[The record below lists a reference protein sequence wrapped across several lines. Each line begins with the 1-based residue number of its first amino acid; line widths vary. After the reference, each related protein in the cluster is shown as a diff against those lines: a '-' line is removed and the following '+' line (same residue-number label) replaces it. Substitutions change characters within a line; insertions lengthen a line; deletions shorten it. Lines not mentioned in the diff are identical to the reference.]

1 MRRMGAKKKGGPP
14 ATREPPRE
22 PKKGARMDGQS
33 SPSTLTRYGQSTLTS
48 ALHYAAYGWC
58 VIPIHP
64 QDKRPLIKWGT
75 GASINPAQIHTWFTQ
90 WPEANIAL
98 KTGVGSS
105 LAVVDIDSL
114 EGWKALQEACLAAG
128 EALPLTRTIRTARG
142 VHLYFRISAPQ
153 KSLKISGLELKAD
166 KTYVLAP
173 PSLHPSGVRYSV
185 LHDAPLAD
193 LPQFIIQLF
202 QTHASTRETQSTGP
216 IPSYLSG
223 LPRSSRVTE
232 FLQNVLR
239 HTADAEETEFIK
251 SKLEEMSADCPR
263 DAWIKIGMFLKDYP
277 LLGSGGEHLGLDIWD
292 AWSQKSKKENNYP
305 GRAEIETQWNSLHG
319 RPLGEGVGIGTFFYL
334 VEKYPWGWEEEGN
347 GEKYGTH
354 HEEFNGATTA
364 EFNAADSIVFDATAF
379 ATAAPRRRWF
389 SEPWMP
395 ADQVTLFA
403 GDGGM
408 GKSTVALQLAIAAV
422 SQTPWFG
429 MPVRPCNVLYA
440 SAEDDRNELHWR
452 FQEIAKH
459 TSLSHEQRQ
468 QLKFFDLTQ
477 ADPVLIAFDKRNGK
491 LIKQP
496 IFERV
501 EAYARDNDVHCII
514 LDAAADMFGGSE
526 IDRIQ
531 VRAFLASL
539 RAMAQRLDS
548 AVILI
553 SHPSVAGMKDD
564 RGYSGSTAWNATV
577 RARLWFKKYETGPDH
592 PDTDLRVLELRKAN
606 RAEPETKIIM
616 RWHEGRYVA
625 TSADMAQSSATV
637 GAENTKFIE
646 LMRIAEK
653 QNKVLSDMRGHNYAP
668 IVLAR
673 FPSAK
678 GYNKEALERAMHR
691 ELEGGK
697 CRVDIIGPPSR
708 QQRKLVIVI

>member
-1 MRRMGAKKKGGPP
+1 
-14 ATREPPRE
+14 
-22 PKKGARMDGQS
+22 MDGQS
-33 SPSTLTRYGQSTLTS
+33 SPSTLTRHGQSTLTS
-48 ALHYAAYGWC
+48 ALQYAAYGWC

-105 LAVVDIDSL
+105 LAVVDIDSP
-114 EGWKALQEACLAAG
+114 EGWKALQEACKAAG

-142 VHLYFRISAPQ
+142 AHLYFRITAPLRSQ
-153 KSLKISGLELKAD
+153 KLKGLELKAD

-202 QTHASTRETQSTGP
+202 QTHASTREAQPAGP

-232 FLQNVLR
+232 FLQNVPR

-334 VEKYPWGWEEEGN
+334 VEKYPWGWEEEEN
-347 GEKYGTH
+347 GGKYGTH

-379 ATAAPRRRWF
+379 ATPAPSRRWF
-389 SEPWMP
+389 CQPWMP

-459 TSLSHEQRQ
+459 FSLTTEQRQ
-468 QLKFFDLTQ
+468 HLKFFDLTQ
-477 ADPVLIAFDKRNGK
+477 AESMLASFEGYSRTLK
-491 LIKQP
+491 LTP
-496 IFERV
+496 LFNRL

-514 LDAAADMFGGSE
+514 LDAVADMFAGNE
-526 IDRIQ
+526 INRVE
-531 VRAFLASL
+531 VRTFLAEL
-539 RAMAQRLDS
+539 RALAQRLDS
-548 AVILI
+548 AIILI
-553 SHPSVAGMKDD
+553 AHPSRAGMKDD
-564 RGYSGSTAWNATV
+564 TGYSGSTAWNATV
-577 RARLWFKKYETGPDH
+577 RARLWFKKYETGPDS
-592 PDTDLRVLELRKAN
+592 PETDLRVLELRKAN

-625 TSADMAQSSATV
+625 TSADSVQSEVSKQHELSVFLELLAYLTQQGRVVNHKKGPSYAPAIMAQT
-637 GAENTKFIE
+637 
-646 LMRIAEK
+646 
-653 QNKVLSDMRGHNYAP
+653 P
-668 IVLAR
+668 
-673 FPSAK
+673 K
-678 GYNKEALERAMHR
+678 GRALGDKALVRAMEHAF
-691 ELEGGK
+691 EMNEITVETYGK
-697 CRVDIIGPPSR
+697 KTQPHEKIV
-708 QQRKLVIVI
+708 RKTVE